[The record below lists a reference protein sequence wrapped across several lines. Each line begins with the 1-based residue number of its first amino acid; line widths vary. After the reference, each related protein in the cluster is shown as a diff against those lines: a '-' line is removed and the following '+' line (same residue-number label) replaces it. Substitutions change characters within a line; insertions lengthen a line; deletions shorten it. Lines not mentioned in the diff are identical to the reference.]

1 VTGKAPRLAV
11 AMADEAFPQGYVEGA
26 GQVRAPTP
34 TVEDLVALALA
45 QPDLSLCREAFQAA
59 LAAAASPVGLATA
72 LAERLKG
79 EADRHWLIDGHTSL
93 RLADAMIALGEL
105 ATEPRIV
112 ALGTMA
118 RADALRLLG
127 DPRAALVLLD
137 TAADLFQRCGDEVG
151 WARTRIS
158 QMPAL
163 MFLGA
168 LDDALAVAA
177 RARPILLAHNE
188 VLRVARLDFN
198 TAYAYEQL
206 GRTAAALERYAIVA
220 ASCQDLGTPEAAD
233 LLVMTRVNQAIALTR
248 QGRLSEALA
257 SLREARTLFSRGDE
271 ALHVAKTDIN
281 IGFVSIFQGR
291 YGPALRAL
299 EDARSAFDRLAM
311 PVEAIEVGRDIL
323 DCYLAIGRP
332 DRVLALAPA
341 LIDTCADHGL
351 VLQRS
356 EVALRQA
363 AAYQQL
369 GQPAAALESL
379 AAPDGHMSEVVGARF
394 AVGRARALIAQGAQ
408 EAARVELA
416 KALAVFETL
425 GLPVEA
431 AQAALLAAQAL
442 ATISGPSAATRQV
455 AQSALTAALALGMPW
470 LVASAHA
477 FLATLDA
484 AADDLPAA
492 ASGFAQA
499 IAAVD
504 RMQQYMTAEM
514 RRGFLSEDHEAIYR
528 SAITVALRRG
538 QPAETF
544 DLVERAKSRA
554 LLEHVGGAIQ
564 PRSRSDDPPARALVT
579 RLAAAREEYQVCCAA
594 LSDWGSAQAA
604 ALLPSSPS
612 HDLARQIAQCEE
624 RMHGLIEALHLR
636 SPAYD
641 DEAGLHGARTLDPR
655 PYLEPG
661 HVLVSYYALDDDLL
675 IVALDH
681 AGISTTRLPG
691 VWRGVCTDL
700 RLLRL
705 NIQHVVAAVHDG
717 RARDV
722 LPGLEHNARGLLR
735 RLWDRLLGPVAHLI
749 ERATRVT
756 IAPYGPLHYLP
767 FQALYDGQSYLAQR
781 VPVSVVPSASLLATL
796 HRRANRRRAGLGDGP
811 IRRGASLVVGTT
823 LRGTLPHIAPELAA
837 IAAHLRGRVLLD
849 EQATR
854 AAVLA
859 QASQATVLHL
869 ATHGW
874 LHPTDALFSYLQMSD
889 ARLST
894 ADVMDL
900 DLSCALVTLS
910 ACETGRGHLGGGD
923 DLVGFSRAF
932 LQAGADALILSLWQV
947 EDRSTACLMDV
958 LYASLAAGQAK
969 DEALRVAQLALLTG
983 ATEPM
988 ALPTTHPY
996 FWAPFVLVG
1005 DHRPLTIGE
1014 R

>member
-1 VTGKAPRLAV
+1 MTGNASPLA
-11 AMADEAFPQGYVEGA
+11 ATMADGPSLTGRAREAGL
-26 GQVRAPTP
+26 VRSPAP

-45 QPDLSLCREAFQAA
+45 QPDLSLCREAFHGA
-59 LAAAASPVGLATA
+59 LAAATSPAGLATA
-72 LAERLKG
+72 LAEHLKG

-177 RARPILLAHNE
+177 RARPVLLAHNE

-248 QGRLSEALA
+248 QGKLSEALA
-257 SLREARTLFSRGDE
+257 SLHEARTLFSRGDE

-281 IGFVSIFQGR
+281 IGFVSKFQGR

-299 EDARSAFDRLAM
+299 QDARSAFERLAM
-311 PVEAIEVGRDIL
+311 PIEAVEVGWNIL
-323 DCYLAIGRP
+323 DCYLATGRP

-356 EVALRQA
+356 QVALRQA

-379 AAPDGHMSEVVGARF
+379 TTSDSLVSEEMRARF
-394 AVGRARALIAQGAQ
+394 AVGRARALISQGAG
-408 EAARVELA
+408 EASRVELA

-431 AQAALLAAQAL
+431 AQTALLAAQAL
-442 ATISGPSAATRQV
+442 GPSSAARQA
-455 AQSALTAALALGMPW
+455 AQSALTAALALGIPW
-470 LVASAHA
+470 LMASAHA
-477 FLATLDA
+477 LVATLDA
-484 AADDLPAA
+484 AADDLPSATV
-492 ASGFAQA
+492 GFAQA
-499 IAAVD
+499 IAALD

-528 SAITVALRRG
+528 SAIIVALRRG

-554 LLEHVGGAIQ
+554 LLEHVGGGLQ
-564 PRSRSDDPPARALVT
+564 PRLRSDDPPARELVT

-604 ALLPSSPS
+604 ALLPSSPP
-612 HDLARQIAQCEE
+612 HDLARQIAQCED

-691 VWRGVCTDL
+691 AWGGVCTDL

-705 NIQHVVAAVHDG
+705 NIQRVVAAIHDG

-767 FQALYDGQSYLAQR
+767 FQALHDGQRYLVQR

-796 HRRANRRRAGLGDGP
+796 HRRANRRRAGPGDRP
-811 IRRGASLVVGTT
+811 IRRGTSLVVGTT

-837 IAAHLRGRVLLD
+837 IAAHLQGRVLLD

-859 QASQATVLHL
+859 QAGQATVLHL

-894 ADVMDL
+894 ADIMDL

>member
-1 VTGKAPRLAV
+1 MTGNASPLA
-11 AMADEAFPQGYVEGA
+11 ATMADVPSLTGRAREAGL
-26 GQVRAPTP
+26 VRSPAP

-45 QPDLSLCREAFQAA
+45 QLDLSLCREAFHGA
-59 LAAAASPVGLATA
+59 LAAAASPAGLATA

-79 EADRHWLIDGHTSL
+79 EADRHWLIDLHASL
-93 RLADAMIALGEL
+93 RLADATIALGEL

-137 TAADLFQRCGDEVG
+137 TAADLFQRCGDQVG

-163 MFLGA
+163 MLLGL

-177 RARPILLAHNE
+177 RARPVLLAHNE

-257 SLREARTLFSRGDE
+257 SLREARSLFSGGGE

-299 EDARSAFDRLAM
+299 QDARSAFERLAM
-311 PVEAIEVGRDIL
+311 PVEAVEVGRNIL

-341 LIDTCADHGL
+341 LIGTCADHGL

-363 AAYQQL
+363 AAYQQI

-379 AAPDGHMSEVVGARF
+379 AAPDGQMSEVVRARF
-394 AVGRARALIAQGAQ
+394 AVGRARALSAQGAG
-408 EAARVELA
+408 EAARTEVA
-416 KALAVFETL
+416 VALSAFQTL

-431 AQAALLAAQAL
+431 AQAALLDAQAL
-442 ATISGPSAATRQV
+442 AVSGSAAAARQA
-455 AQSALTAALALGMPW
+455 AQSALTAALALGIPW
-470 LVASAHA
+470 LMASAHA
-477 FLATLDA
+477 LVATLDA

-492 ASGFAQA
+492 AVGFAQA
-499 IAAVD
+499 IAALD

-528 SAITVALRRG
+528 SAIIVALRRG

-554 LLEHVGGAIQ
+554 LLEHIGGGLQ
-564 PRSRSDDPPARALVT
+564 PRLRSDDPPARELVT

-604 ALLPSSPS
+604 ALLPSSTP
-612 HDLARQIAQCEE
+612 HDLARQIAQCED

-641 DEAGLHGARTLDPR
+641 DEAGLHGMQTLDPR

-661 HVLVSYYALDDDLL
+661 HVLVSYYALDDDLV

-691 VWRGVCTDL
+691 AWRGVCTDL

-705 NIQHVVAAVHDG
+705 NIQRVVAAIHDG
-717 RARDV
+717 RAGDV

-749 ERATRVT
+749 EQATRVT

-767 FQALYDGQSYLAQR
+767 FQALHDGQGYLVQR

-811 IRRGASLVVGTT
+811 TRRGASLVVGTT
-823 LRGTLPHIAPELAA
+823 LRGALPHIAPELAA

-894 ADVMDL
+894 ADIMDL